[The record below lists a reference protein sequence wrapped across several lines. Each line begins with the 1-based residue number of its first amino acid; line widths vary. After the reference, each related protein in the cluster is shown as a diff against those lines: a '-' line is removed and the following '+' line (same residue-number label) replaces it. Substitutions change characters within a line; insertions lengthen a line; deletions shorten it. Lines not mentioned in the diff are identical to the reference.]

1 MRGSSGPESQ
11 SDRPGTHA
19 PGFALT
25 QPHAFFKRKVRKP
38 LAFAVFLVIS
48 VLKQFKTLYILLKC
62 LIRSIQKI
70 TLVHGKSP
78 IEGSLSPTRP
88 SSFTQLPPLRTAPSF
103 LFFLAQPSARIVPL
117 MPVGF
122 FTPDWPF
129 LWPIR
134 GNSLFPGACRSLKIV
149 YIKKK
154 Q

>member
-1 MRGSSGPESQ
+1 VRGSSGPESQ

-38 LAFAVFLVIS
+38 AFAVFLVIS
-48 VLKQFKTLYILLKC
+48 VLNCFKTLYVVMQC
-62 LIRSIQKI
+62 LTLQKI
-70 TLVHGKSP
+70 TLLVVHSKSP

-103 LFFLAQPSARIVPL
+103 LFFLAQASARIVPL

>member
-1 MRGSSGPESQ
+1 MAS
-11 SDRPGTHA
+11 A
-19 PGFALT
+19 
-25 QPHAFFKRKVRKP
+25 
-38 LAFAVFLVIS
+38 LAFAFSASRFVAF
-48 VLKQFKTLYILLKC
+48 T
-62 LIRSIQKI
+62 
-70 TLVHGKSP
+70 GKPP

-88 SSFTQLPPLRTAPSF
+88 SSFTRHPPLRTAPSF
-103 LFFLAQPSARIVPL
+103 LFFLAQASARIVPL

-134 GNSLFPGACRSLKIV
+134 GNSLFPGACRSFKIV